1 MTVQDLMDILHR
13 MPPDLPVMLKV
24 YGMGQDSWYYLE
36 ETQVQDMM
44 HEETSTRICEIDVGN
59 S

>member
-1 MTVQDLMDILHR
+1 MRVRDLIARLQEMPEDI
-13 MPPDLPVMLKV
+13 PVMLKV

-36 ETQVQDMM
+36 ETQIMDMV
-44 HEETSTRICEIDVGN
+44 HEETSTRICEIDVRN